1 MKSKILLM
9 FTALLLLIAAP
20 TKLKAEDDVDRITIE
35 SVEVTPNGTAT
46 VTVNYEFENEYYG
59 FSVKGEWEGIYYL
72 YFPYFFYDNL
82 VKVNSPTPS
91 EALSGLGYSIYNNPN
106 YDEVDR
112 YFIGFTCTSTNSDAM
127 PISGSGKLF
136 TFTITPSYSYCRS
149 SDIFAQTISFSLF
162 DSEGNII
169 KTIRATSEIFVVD
182 EENIGQGKDF
192 DYKLFP
198 DEKFCQFI
206 SDSYDD
212 NKDGYL
218 SIEEYNNMTAV
229 DSLDI
234 SNMELET
241 IEGIYYFRSLKY
253 LDCSHNKIGGVNHI
267 YFGQPSFPPLLETLD
282 CSYNQIMLVNT
293 SEYFGPYPFGGNLK
307 TANFSN
313 NPMDDVSEFSG
324 LDNLESLDVRNN
336 TADLICL
343 LHLSDLKNLTELKCD
358 NSWKFLIVENCDKL
372 EELSILDNND
382 SKSRRLGQ
390 IQLLNNKNL
399 KNVSAKMTESLHG
412 RNGCTDYEDLITI
425 IGNPNLE
432 SVTIEGNCFPENY
445 GGDPEEF
452 DIEEYLEWYYHDE
465 LPSLTISD
473 CDSLTNF
480 DISNLVGPLILKCSN
495 NGIPSIVVSN
505 NPYLLELDC
514 SHNNLSSLD
523 VTKNIYLKE
532 LNCSYNNISSLDL
545 TKNKK
550 LVKFDCSHNRDITL
564 NMAHGSHI
572 AGLKRSNNGLSE
584 LDLSENTLLQTIN
597 CSYNNIT
604 ELELP
609 STETLTTLDCSENS
623 ITSLDLSQ
631 NAGLISL
638 DCNNNQLTALDLSN
652 NTSLNISDLTIQQK
666 FTDQRL
672 GTNEGKLSFEVMLPS
687 EESEVNKENF
697 SDFTIKIGDN
707 ESKYDVK
714 GVQGDKIILSD
725 ELTEDLDWR
734 GENNTLSYT
743 YSVPGSELKM
753 EVSGPINSYFM
764 YVNPAS
770 KEDDKDFY
778 SGTLYVS
785 NNNLLVPEGVEAFV
799 ANSTKDQ
806 SLVMEP
812 IGNVIPAGT
821 AVYLRTKEVSGLHS
835 YGLHAFNVTN
845 EGEDET
851 IGDNLLQG
859 TDNEITVESKSVLT
873 LGRSEGEI
881 GFWVYTGTT
890 LNPHRAYIP
899 LSSLQ
904 DGNVNGFRLDF
915 DGTND
920 IVQPVSNTTAETQ
933 SWYNLQGVKMNG
945 QPTQKGLYIN
955 NGKKILIK

>member
-35 SVEVTPNGTAT
+35 SVEVSPNGTAT

-59 FSVKGEWEGIYYL
+59 FSVKGDGIYFR
-72 YFPYFFYDNL
+72 YFPEYFYHYF

-91 EALSGLGYSIYNNPN
+91 EALSSLGYSMNNNAYYEDYP
-106 YDEVDR
+106 YLID
-112 YFIGFTCTSTNSDAM
+112 FTCTSTNSDAL
-127 PISGSGKLF
+127 PIGGSGKLF
-136 TFTITPSYSYCRS
+136 TFTITPSDCS
-149 SDIFAQTISFSLF
+149 SPDIFAQTISFSLF

-198 DEKFCQFI
+198 GEKFRQFI

-234 SNMELET
+234 SNME
-241 IEGIYYFRSLKY
+241 IESIAGIYYFRSLKY
-253 LDCSHNKIGGVNHI
+253 LDCSHNKLGL
-267 YFGQPSFPPLLETLD
+267 YPLSWEQPALPPRLETLD
-282 CSYNQIMLVNT
+282 CSYNEIRCFL
-293 SEYFGPYPFGGNLK
+293 SDFALGGNLK

-313 NPMDDVSEFSG
+313 NPINDTFVFSG
-324 LDNLESLDVRNN
+324 FDNLESLDVRNTMEDDIN
-336 TADLICL
+336 QLY
-343 LHLSDLKNLTELKCD
+343 LSDLKNLTELKCD

-399 KNVSAKMTESLHG
+399 KDVSAKMTESL
-412 RNGCTDYEDLITI
+412 NGGNECTDYEDFIII

-432 SVTIEGNCFPENY
+432 SVTIEGNCFPD
-445 GGDPEEF
+445 GVDPEEF
-452 DIEEYLEWYYHDE
+452 DIEEYLEEYGFYYDE

-687 EESEVNKENF
+687 EESEVSKENF

-707 ESKYDVK
+707 ESNYDVK
-714 GVQGDKIILSD
+714 GVQGDKITLSD

-955 NGKKILIK
+955 NGKKIVIK